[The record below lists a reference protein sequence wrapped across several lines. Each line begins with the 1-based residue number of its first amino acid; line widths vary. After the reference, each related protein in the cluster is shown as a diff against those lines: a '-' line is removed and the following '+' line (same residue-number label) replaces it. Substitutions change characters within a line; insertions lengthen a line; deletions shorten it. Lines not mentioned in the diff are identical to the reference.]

1 MFCTGHTSM
10 TINELVSYTALIRTE
25 FLDEYKMAHGM
36 MVKKGPGRAK
46 VDDPTPPLV
55 PSLAPP
61 LSLPCTLSL
70 HAPSTTTLTHS
81 HPHPH
86 SPLPS
91 LARYRCTIG
100 RRRGGIRF
108 RCRSQGAPP
117 PRSTLGADLHGSA
130 RGCIAPARWS
140 EAGGMTSCSRS
151 SRGEP

>member
-10 TINELVSYTALIRTE
+10 TINELVSYTSLIRTE

-46 VDDPTPPLV
+46 VDDPTPTLV
-55 PSLAPP
+55 PTLAPP
-61 LSLPCTLSL
+61 LSSPCTLSL
-70 HAPSTTTLTHS
+70 DAPSTTILTH
-81 HPHPH
+81 P
-86 SPLPS
+86 
-91 LARYRCTIG
+91 RYRCTIG

-108 RCRSQGAPP
+108 RCRSQGARP
-117 PRSTLGADLHGSA
+117 PRSTLEADRRGSA

>member
-1 MFCTGHTSM
+1 MAEGTMFCTGHTSM

-46 VDDPTPPLV
+46 VDDPTPTLV
-55 PSLAPP
+55 PTLAPP

-86 SPLPS
+86 SPSPA
-91 LARYRCTIG
+91 LAIDARLGGGAAGSDSAADHRV
-100 RRRGGIRF
+100 RRR
-108 RCRSQGAPP
+108 QGLPWGQT
-117 PRSTLGADLHGSA
+117 STVQQGDV
-130 RGCIAPARWS
+130 
-140 EAGGMTSCSRS
+140 
-151 SRGEP
+151 